1 IGMKKWMIT
10 ENWIAGVQWFFFIFA
25 NIVVIPIT
33 VAAAFGLSE
42 GVTVP
47 LLQLSLIVTGLAC
60 LAQVFLGHGK
70 PILEGQSGLWWG
82 IFLTLITTASAQG
95 LTLEQVCGSLAIGVM
110 LAGVITVLIG
120 ISGLAPMLARFFTPG
135 VMGVFMLLLGFTL
148 IQIFLKGMLGIPFDD
163 SSDASIDVAVS
174 GLAIFI
180 AV

>member
-1 IGMKKWMIT
+1 MIGMKKWMNT

-25 NIVVIPIT
+25 NIVVITIT
-33 VAAAFGLSE
+33 VAAAFDLSE

-47 LLQLSLIVTGLAC
+47 LFPLSFNVTIRAALAH
-60 LAQVFLGHGK
+60 VFLGHGK
-70 PILEGQSGLWWG
+70 PRLDVQSVLWWG

-95 LTLEQVCGSLAIGVM
+95 LTLEQVGGSLAIGVM

-148 IQIFLKGMLGIPFDD
+148 IQIFLKGM
-163 SSDASIDVAVS
+163 
-174 GLAIFI
+174 
-180 AV
+180 